1 MASPQ
6 TERVGRGVTVSM
18 THPFDPDSLY
28 ELTED
33 GTIKISRDGKTG
45 FFTGEGIYIS
55 GEIRSADPQLCNWI
69 TNVPNPETQL
79 TASRIAGRDDAGKSI
94 KSAED

>member
-1 MASPQ
+1 
-6 TERVGRGVTVSM
+6 VSM

>member
-1 MASPQ
+1 M
-6 TERVGRGVTVSM
+6 SM

>member
-1 MASPQ
+1 
-6 TERVGRGVTVSM
+6 M

>member
-1 MASPQ
+1 M
-6 TERVGRGVTVSM
+6 SM

-28 ELTED
+28 ELTDE
-33 GTIKISRDGKTG
+33 GTIRITRDGKTG
-45 FFTGEGIYIS
+45 FFTGEGIYLS

-69 TNVPNPETQL
+69 TNVPNPDTQL

-94 KSAED
+94 ASHLE